1 MKYPVAALL
10 LLASLQAG
18 AQHLST
24 LDPIQDDAARRAQL
38 WGRVPATSSLCIRP
52 VDPILALNLS
62 NPTGLDSLYDFYPD
76 STPQSER
83 MQSIV
88 PRLSVNIPVYGSVKL
103 PIQAQILPTT
113 SKIQYNQHH
122 DFGWQD
128 GPMIPNRGLQAYL
141 SGGAFVRVGGKWA
154 NVEAQLAPEWV
165 RAQNQDPDRNPA
177 VRWFAG
183 DEPERFGVD
192 PYRYRGLGQSRLH
205 VNAYKFYAGWGTGN
219 VQWGPGQDLNLM
231 MSNNAPGMNHF
242 SMGTRAPLNTKI
254 GSFEGQILSGNLHYS
269 GFTAARGP
277 VWSSAPLPDVVRT
290 PSRDSLLRPFNGI
303 VAVYN
308 PSFLPGLSL
317 GIIRSVSAAKGIDT
331 AINPLAFTA
340 AIFSNPFMSNYRFT
354 KLNQMAGGFFRW
366 VMPEANFEIYGEYV
380 SDDSR
385 FDLQDLITSPE
396 HTRAYHWGFRKL
408 VPVTGPSDY
417 WDAGMNVVVMEA
429 SKEATI
435 RRQFGY
441 PMFNGAADYNNFGQ
455 NLGAGISTGSNQ
467 FTVKLARVKSFRKV
481 GFQLDWVKRNADM
494 IYMGRTPWL
503 TTWYGYDFT
512 KKWIDWGLSAV
523 FQNRVGNTVYYVR
536 PMMMQT
542 YNWMYLFHPTNA
554 YDPAIDPFRA
564 PGWNVTSFNV
574 FAGCTVYL

>member
-1 MKYPVAALL
+1 MKHVATGLVF
-10 LLASLQAG
+10 LASLG
-18 AQHLST
+18 AFGQHLST
-24 LDPIQDDAARRAQL
+24 LDPLQDDAARRAQL

-52 VDPILALNLS
+52 VDPVAAL
-62 NPTGLDSLYDFYPD
+62 GLTNSAGMDSLYDFYPD
-76 STPQSER
+76 ATPQKER
-83 MQSIV
+83 MQ
-88 PRLSVNIPVYGSVKL
+88 PLLPKLNYRLNLPLGVKL
-103 PIQAQILPTT
+103 PIQAQILPVTA
-113 SKIQYNQHH
+113 KVQYNQHH

-154 NVEAQLAPEWV
+154 NIEAQLAPEWV
-165 RAQNQDPDRNPA
+165 RAQNQDPERNPA
-177 VRWFAG
+177 VRWWVG

-192 PYRYRGLGQSRLH
+192 PYRYRGMGQSRLH

-242 SMGTRAPLNTKI
+242 SMGTRAPLKTKI

-269 GFTAARGP
+269 GYTWARGP

-308 PSFLPGLSL
+308 PKFLPGLSL
-317 GIIRSVSAAKGIDT
+317 GVARTIWASKGNDT
-331 AINPLAFTA
+331 AVNPLQFTGV
-340 AIFSNPFMSNYRFT
+340 IFSNPFMSNYRFT

-366 VMPEANFEIYGEYV
+366 VMPAANFEFFGEYV

-385 FDLQDLITSPE
+385 FDFQDLLTSPE

-417 WDAGMNVVVMEA
+417 WDASMDVVQIEA
-429 SKEATI
+429 GKEAVI
-435 RRQFGY
+435 RRTAGY
-441 PMFNGAADYNNFGQ
+441 ATFYSAGDYNNFGQ

-467 FTVKLARVKSFRKV
+467 FQVKLARVKGFRKA
-481 GFQLDWVKRNADM
+481 GFQIDWVKRNADM
-494 IYMGRTPWL
+494 IYMGRAPWL

-512 KKWIDWGLSAV
+512 KKWIDWGVSGI
-523 FQNRVGNTVYYVR
+523 FQNRVGNVVYYVK
-536 PMMMQT
+536 PMWMQT

-564 PGWNVTSFNV
+564 PGWNVTSFNL
-574 FAGCTVYL
+574 FTGLTWYL